1 MTTQELFDLTAD
13 NIVSR
18 IQNSVGLTRFAPAR
32 ARIPSRSYIIFS
44 KLKNTNINIMALKP
58 GPKRTATSTGKP
70 DQRQRDNKKTHGNTP
85 SLKPS
90 KSTTKK

>member
-1 MTTQELFDLTAD
+1 ME
-13 NIVSR
+13 NMSIKV
-18 IQNSVGLTRFAPAR
+18 I
-32 ARIPSRSYIIFS
+32 
-44 KLKNTNINIMALKP
+44 KP

-70 DQRQRDNKKTHGNTP
+70 DQRQRDNKKTPGNTP